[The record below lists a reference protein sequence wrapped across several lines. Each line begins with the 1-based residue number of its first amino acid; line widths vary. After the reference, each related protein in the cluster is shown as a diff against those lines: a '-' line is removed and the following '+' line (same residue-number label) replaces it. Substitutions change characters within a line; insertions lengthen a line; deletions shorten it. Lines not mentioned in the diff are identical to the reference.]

1 MQTVRSAG
9 SLIESMPPISI
20 KAILLAFGAEF
31 IADQIIRS
39 IAFAMFAQSMYTTGM
54 PDAELEKVRQAVF
67 DTTSYIPW
75 MFAFGGATTVAGGY
89 LAARIAKKIPYYH
102 GLGIGVVGV
111 LFILTFWQDE
121 AGWLDWLGLLIT
133 IPLSVYGAHLAKL
146 HMTPNEPPEQKEP

>member
-1 MQTVRSAG
+1 
-9 SLIESMPPISI
+9 MPPISI
-20 KAILLAFGAEF
+20 KAVLIAFGAEF

-39 IAFAMFAQSMYTTGM
+39 IAFALFAQGM
-54 PDAELEKVRQAVF
+54 FTSGMSDADLEKMRQAVF

-75 MFAFGGATTVAGGY
+75 MFVFGAATTVAGGY

-102 GLGIGVVGV
+102 GLAIGVVGV

-133 IPLSVYGAHLAKL
+133 IPLSVYGAHLAKRHL
-146 HMTPNEPPEQKEP
+146 PDPVP